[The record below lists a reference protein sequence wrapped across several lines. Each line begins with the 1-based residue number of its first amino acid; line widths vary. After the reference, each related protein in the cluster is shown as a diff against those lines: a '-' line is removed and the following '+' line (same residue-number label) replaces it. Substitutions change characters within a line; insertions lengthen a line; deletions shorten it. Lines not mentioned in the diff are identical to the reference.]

1 MTLRA
6 RLAIA
11 LAVLAALSIV
21 AVAVTSY
28 VTTDQGLREQLDSS
42 LVSSAQE
49 LPGGDDVCQALA
61 QMGEGPIGELRG
73 PLSALRGGI
82 AQCLDSNGQVE
93 VSLAPQ
99 SPSFDSPGVNVTPP
113 PRLPAAPAGGEHPR
127 GPAYVSRPWT
137 QTFGGQPYRVVAIPR
152 ASGGQVII
160 GRSLAETNHVLDS
173 VRNRSI
179 LLGLVIIALAAG
191 AGVLIARRTTQSVTR
206 LSAAADTIAASGRLD
221 IEVPPGGR
229 DEIGRLSRAFAS
241 MLAALTRSRDQQQR
255 LVQDAG
261 HELRTPLTS
270 LRANIDTLRRHPDL
284 AAAPRGRVLADL
296 DGELRELSSLVEELV
311 ALAVDRHDDEPEQ
324 TVALDQLVERAA
336 DRTRRRTGRTILVD
350 AEPAAVT
357 ARPQQL
363 LRAVGNLLDNAV
375 KFSPDGSPIEV
386 TIRPGRLQVRDHG
399 PGIGPDDLPR
409 VFDRFHRSVEAR
421 SLPGSGLGLAIVRQ
435 IVEDAGGSVSAA
447 NHPDG
452 GALFT
457 VELPPPVEAGGPK
470 PPAGPPPS
478 GPAAPAEPAGRSPA
492 GPTRPARGDS

>member
-11 LAVLAALSIV
+11 LAVLAALSVV

-28 VTTDQGLREQLDSS
+28 ATTDQGLRDELDAS
-42 LVSSAQE
+42 LVSSARQ
-49 LPGGDDVCQALA
+49 LPGGDEVCDSLA
-61 QMGEGPIGELRG
+61 ESGAGPIHDVG
-73 PLSALRGGI
+73 PLAGLVV
-82 AQCLDSNGQVE
+82 QCLDANGQVV
-93 VSLAPQ
+93 VSLG
-99 SPSFDSPGVNVTPP
+99 PSDLPFNQPGVDVTPRP
-113 PRLPAAPAGGEHPR
+113 STPLGAAAGQGPR
-127 GPAYVSRPWT
+127 GPGSVSAPWT
-137 QTFGGQPYRVVAIPR
+137 QTFGGQPYRVVARPR
-152 ASGGQVII
+152 PGGQMIV
-160 GRSLAETNHVLDS
+160 GRSLAETNRVLGS
-173 VRNRSI
+173 LRLRSI
-179 LLGLVIIALAAG
+179 LLGLVIIVLAAV

-284 AAAPRGRVLADL
+284 AATPRGRVLADL
-296 DGELRELSSLVEELV
+296 DSELRELSSLVEELV
-311 ALAVDRHDDEPEQ
+311 ALAVDGHDDEPQQ
-324 TVALDQLVERAA
+324 TVALDQLVERAV
-336 DRTRRRTGRTILVD
+336 DRTRRRSGRTILVD
-350 AEPAAVT
+350 ATPATVT

-386 TIRPGRLQVRDHG
+386 TVRPGRLQVRDHG
-399 PGIGPDDLPR
+399 PGIGADDLPR
-409 VFDRFHRSVEAR
+409 VFDRFHRAVEAR

-435 IVEDAGGSVSAA
+435 IVEDAGGSATAA
-447 NHPDG
+447 NHPGG

-457 VELPPPVEAGGPK
+457 VELPPAD
-470 PPAGPPPS
+470 
-478 GPAAPAEPAGRSPA
+478 PAAP
-492 GPTRPARGDS
+492 TDS